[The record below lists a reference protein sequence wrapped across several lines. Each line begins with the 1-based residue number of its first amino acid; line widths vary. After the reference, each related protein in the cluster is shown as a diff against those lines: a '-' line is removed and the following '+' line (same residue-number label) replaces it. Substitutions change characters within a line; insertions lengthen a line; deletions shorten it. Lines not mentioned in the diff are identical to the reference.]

1 MKKKRGRLNLKGKKG
16 EQESWGFEDVN
27 LGERKEQNELM
38 WEQKRIE
45 EEREKERADQSL
57 EGVYGW
63 RDEIR
68 KKEHKNGIVPA
79 RSVR

>member
-1 MKKKRGRLNLKGKKG
+1 M
-16 EQESWGFEDVN
+16 
-27 LGERKEQNELM
+27 GERKEQKEQM

-45 EEREKERADQSL
+45 KEREKERADQSL
-57 EGVYGW
+57 EGGYGW

-68 KKEHKNGIVPA
+68 KKEHKKGVVPA